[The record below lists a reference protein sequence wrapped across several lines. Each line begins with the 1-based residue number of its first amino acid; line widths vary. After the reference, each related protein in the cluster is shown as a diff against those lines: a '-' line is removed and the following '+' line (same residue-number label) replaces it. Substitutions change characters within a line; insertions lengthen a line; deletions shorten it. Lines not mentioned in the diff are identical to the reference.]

1 MQNIFRKAVVL
12 TAFGSIVAGCSTA
25 SPTMYQALASASQLQ
40 PNPQDKSGRIPYQ
53 YRAPVNWRQ
62 YDKIIVD
69 PVVIYKGP
77 DNQFVKIDENEKAE
91 LAADMANQFRKKLGS
106 RFRTVET
113 PGPGT
118 LRLRLTLTGA
128 RKTTPVLGPLSRI
141 DVGGG
146 VYNTVQAVR
155 DQEGA
160 MTGSVSYAVEI
171 HDTESNTLLYA
182 YVTKQYPGAMNI
194 GATFSSL
201 EASKVGIGKGAD
213 ALLAEIGR

>member
-1 MQNIFRKAVVL
+1 MFRKAVAMA
-12 TAFGSIVAGCSTA
+12 AFGSIVTGCSTA
-25 SPTMYQALASASQLQ
+25 SPTMYQALTSASQLQ

-53 YRAPVNWRQ
+53 YKAPVNWRQ
-62 YDKIIVD
+62 YDKIIVE
-69 PVVIYKGP
+69 PVVIYRGP
-77 DNQFVKIDENEKAE
+77 DNQFVKIEENEKAE
-91 LAADMANQFRKKLGS
+91 LADDMATQFKQKLGS
-106 RFRTVET
+106 RFRIIGTR
-113 PGPGT
+113 GPGT

-128 RKTTPVLGPLSRI
+128 KKTSPVLGPLSRI

-146 VYNTVQAVR
+146 VYNTVQAIR

-171 HDTESNTLLYA
+171 HDAESDTLLYA

-213 ALLAEIGR
+213 ALLADIGR